1 MYLRLAFW
9 PGTMAYISFLFAHFD
24 LGNGHASPGVMLTAA
39 FFGAFVG
46 FALANMFANR
56 VKRKALQR

>member
-1 MYLRLAFW
+1 
-9 PGTMAYISFLFAHFD
+9 MAYISFLFAHFD